1 MGTARSRPFPDCA
14 QEPPAFW
21 PLWRP
26 LVGPVGSPPHARS
39 PGRRRRR
46 RPVGRVCCPG
56 SFQPPTSSWEAGET
70 IRWHEAQMSTRRLKP
85 MPRSMAAFT
94 NSSNVKTISFYMFSV
109 FSWRLV
115 RGWRICFPLAGG
127 GGLTHRPGCACCWRQ
142 EAGSSPPRL
151 SAGLPECAHHALA
164 GFPRAPRALRD
175 KGRAWSFLY

>member
-70 IRWHEAQMSTRRLKP
+70 IRWHEAQMSTSCPVLWLHSQIPPTLK
-85 MPRSMAAFT
+85 RYHF
-94 NSSNVKTISFYMFSV
+94 
-109 FSWRLV
+109 
-115 RGWRICFPLAGG
+115 ICFLSSAGG
-127 GGLTHRPGCACCWRQ
+127 LSGAGGSASPWRGVGGSHTDPGAPVAGGRRRGPPHPGSLQGCPSVLTTRWLASLGPPG
-142 EAGSSPPRL
+142 P
-151 SAGLPECAHHALA
+151 
-164 GFPRAPRALRD
+164 
-175 KGRAWSFLY
+175 